1 MADTA
6 SGAPSAAEVAAHL
19 TESKMALR
27 RYKRRRKMP
36 AQVPSLRASRAVR
49 PAARRGRRACG
60 SLPFHPFR
68 VRPAGAHE
76 SLIWRDVCQGGN
88 DEFHVFALGSSWLW
102 SAGWVAV
109 RQAVRDARSD

>member
-1 MADTA
+1 MTFKLRLAVAATLALGGLVTA
-6 SGAPSAAEVAAHL
+6 ASASAAVRTL

-27 RYKRRRKMP
+27 RGHARRKMP

-68 VRPAGAHE
+68 ARPARGA
-76 SLIWRDVCQGGN
+76 
-88 DEFHVFALGSSWLW
+88 
-102 SAGWVAV
+102 
-109 RQAVRDARSD
+109 